1 MEMTE
6 YSVAQNFDQ
15 YFKIKFAN
23 TKALR
28 QEAFKIRYG
37 VYSAE
42 LGWEPPNES
51 KMETD
56 ECDEYSYHCILEHRS
71 SGMYAGCIRL
81 VIPPSNEPELK
92 LPFETHCLDSARK
105 EVVDTSTLPRGGFGE
120 ISRLAVLS
128 DFRRRPNE
136 KNRPYILDESTTG
149 NVFSV
154 EEQRNFPNIAMGLYL
169 GGLALAEMCN
179 HVGIIVMMEPRLNKR
194 LKRFGLPFKQIGD
207 EMDYHG
213 RRAMFFLDRK
223 DFEKE
228 LTPQLMELYQIIQND
243 LKEQIF
249 LLPHTNLLES

>member
-1 MEMTE
+1 MTE
-6 YSVAQNFDQ
+6 YSIAQNFNQ

-28 QEAFKIRYG
+28 QEAYKIRYG
-37 VYSAE
+37 VYSDE

-51 KMETD
+51 KMEMD
-56 ECDEYSYHCILEHRS
+56 ECDEYSYHCVLEHRN
-71 SGMYAGCIRL
+71 SGTFAGCIRL
-81 VIPPSNEPELK
+81 VIPPAQDPELK
-92 LPFETHCLDSARK
+92 LPFESHCIQSARP
-105 EVVDTSTLPRGGFGE
+105 EVVDTSSLPRGGFGE

-169 GGLALAEMCN
+169 GGLALAELCN
-179 HVGIIVMMEPRLNKR
+179 HVGIVVMMEPRLNKR

-207 EMDYHG
+207 EMNYHG
-213 RRAMFFLDRK
+213 NRAMFFLDRN

-228 LTPQLMELYQIIQND
+228 LTSHLMELYKIIHSD
-243 LKEQIF
+243 LKEQLF
-249 LLPHTNLLES
+249 LLPHTNLIES